1 MEGKNYGRKKEQ
13 NSLSMLKWLLLW
25 FITLFLT
32 MLLSYIGT
40 HYDIPF
46 FFFSTERTSL
56 PLVFPAGFSISTF
69 FFHKSFRLLSNRFLF
84 IWSLLKMASILLTL
98 FSFFFVMYFCLD
110 LFFD

>member
-1 MEGKNYGRKKEQ
+1 MEGKKEQ

-46 FFFSTERTSL
+46 FFFSTERTNL
-56 PLVFPAGFSISTF
+56 PLVFPVGFSISTF
-69 FFHKSFRLLSNRFLF
+69 FFHKFFRLLSKRFPF